1 MLTPEYLD
9 RLGYKN
15 KVLDI
20 YQQLNIDITSD
31 IIKRVK
37 TVDFSITKSQMRQ
50 LLRTGGKEIFEKAL
64 EETTLISADVKL
76 ELKREFEAMIKED
89 LKSYKPLYEY
99 RDEEYQLTS
108 EQMKILNQGL
118 KQTNNELR
126 NFGKS
131 IAFASEEMYVNAV
144 DKAYMQV
151 VTGGVDYIQA
161 IENAV
166 DDLANKGVSLK
177 LKDKNGKERYYQLES
192 TVRYQ
197 VLRGIQETANHVNED
212 IDELLECD
220 GVETTAH
227 AGARPSHTVWQ
238 GKQFAKNSKDAKKF
252 GVELWDDVKDEL
264 NDYNCRHTYF
274 GVILG
279 VSEPI
284 YTKKELNGFKN
295 QKVSYDGKEIDLYE
309 ATQKQRYYER
319 QIRDVKKS
327 IQICDN
333 AGIENDKFVKKLK
346 ELNDKYIDFSKQ
358 TRLDTQWERTRIAN
372 EK

>member
-20 YQQLNIDITSD
+20 YQQLNIDITAD

-50 LLRTGGKEIFEKAL
+50 LLRTGGKEIFEKTL
-64 EETTLISADVKL
+64 KETTLISSDVKT
-76 ELKREFEAMIKED
+76 ELRREFEAMVKED
-89 LKSYKPLYEY
+89 LESYKPLYEY
-99 RDEEYQLTS
+99 RDEEYKLTS

-118 KQTNNELR
+118 KQTNNELK

-131 IAFASEEMYVNAV
+131 IAFASEEMYINAV

-166 DDLANKGVSLK
+166 DELAENGVTLK
-177 LKDKNGKERYYQLES
+177 SGGRNYQLES

-238 GKQFAKNSKDAKKF
+238 GKQFAKNPKDAKKF

-295 QKVSYDGKEIDLYE
+295 QKVSYDGKEMDLYD

-319 QIRDVKKS
+319 QIRNVKKS
-327 IQICDN
+327 IQICDK
-333 AGIENDKFVKKLK
+333 AGIDYDKFKKSLISY
-346 ELNDKYIDFSKQ
+346 EEKYKDFSKQ
-358 TRLDTQWERTRIAN
+358 TGLDLQWERTRIAN

>member
-20 YQQLNIDITSD
+20 YQQLNIDITAD

-50 LLRTGGKEIFEKAL
+50 LLRTGGKEIFEKML
-64 EETTLISADVKL
+64 EETTLISSDVKT
-76 ELKREFEAMIKED
+76 ELRREFEAMVKED
-89 LKSYKPLYEY
+89 LESYKPLYEY
-99 RDEEYQLTS
+99 RDEEYKLTS

-126 NFGKS
+126 NFGKA

-166 DDLANKGVSLK
+166 DELAENGVTLK
-177 LKDKNGKERYYQLES
+177 SGGRNYQLES

-197 VLRGIQETANHVNED
+197 VLKGIQETANHINDD
-212 IDELLECD
+212 IDKLLGCD
-220 GVETTAH
+220 GYAVTAH
-227 AGARPSHTVWQ
+227 SGARPSHADAQ
-238 GKQFAKNSKDAKKF
+238 GLMYAKNEKDAKKF
-252 GVELWDDVKDEL
+252 GLDLWGDVEYLWDEP
-264 NDYNCRHTYF
+264 NCRHTYY

-279 VSEPI
+279 VSEPV
-284 YTKKELNGFKN
+284 YTKKELNDFKN
-295 QKVSYDGKEIDLYE
+295 QKVSYNGETMPLYD

-319 QIRDVKKS
+319 QIRNVKKS
-327 IQICDN
+327 IQICDK
-333 AGIENDKFVKKLK
+333 AGIDYDKFKKSLISY
-346 ELNDKYIDFSKQ
+346 EEKYKDFSKQ
-358 TRLDTQWERTRIAN
+358 TGLDLQWERTRIAK
-372 EK
+372 ES